1 MSVDLTK
8 SYQDIGSTIKA
19 FQTYVETLD
28 NSSKLKEEA
37 KDNLSQNI
45 INTTTTADKLKTQNK
60 RYQRQEKTQLD
71 ELIEIFG
78 FNAGSGLSSIKYL
91 KTKFIQAALNA
102 EPKLFEIL
110 TEESIKA
117 LGCSIE
123 QTYAPNLQGIYI
135 DIRSIDLNRLLQN
148 SPESTIGQLSYETN
162 DPVSSQ
168 IPYSMNRQIWSLIQS
183 IGNPVSI
190 YGASKEKLF
199 DVSYVTQ
206 DNNGTPGDF
215 LKIELFSL
223 QNNINSVS
231 NFIVDYYKS
240 IKLLDTNNFF
250 QNLLDVMLGSVSF
263 TAEIGFS
270 ELKEKRKFNII
281 LQRILGLCF
290 DSTREIDVT
299 GNSKISELDGVDT
312 SFFELTDID
321 LRNIEL
327 EIDNIQN
334 GVIEFEDCD
343 NVKLPLNNAQ
353 ILSELIKFNSGSTIN
368 YYEEVADNLTNII
381 INNNEWKILI
391 PSKVNLDISL
401 NLSFVKNLPK
411 ALLFALLSPKVLL
424 PLLIMSR
431 ATAQKIGNF
440 TNYSEFI
447 NVYNKYLTNIMSKV
461 GSLFIEELF
470 LIIKKDIFVLVSRI
484 KNDLYSDKKF
494 KKYAIVLKLA
504 EAIIILAKA
513 GVDWRKC
520 KSVVD
525 EMVRLLQLVN
535 VGNDNRI
542 PSYLLAFSSMLD
554 GYSTTRAKI
563 NVLEELQKLG
573 IPTNPMPDGSP
584 NLMNQF
590 ISSMIDGIAKEQYE
604 NGKVQVFV
612 PPLVV
617 NPATLTTIPQGSVF
631 GKWF

>member
-8 SYQDIGSTIKA
+8 SYQDIGETIKA

-28 NSSKLKEEA
+28 NSSKLKEDA
-37 KDNLSQNI
+37 KDNLAKNI
-45 INTTTTADKLKTQNK
+45 INTTTTADNLKTQNK

-78 FNAGSGLSSIKYL
+78 FNSGSGLSSIKYL

-123 QTYAPNLQGIYI
+123 QTYAPNLEGIYI

-148 SPESTIGQLSYETN
+148 NPDSLIGQLSYETD

-168 IPYSMNRQIWSLIQS
+168 IPYSMNRQIWALIQS
-183 IGNPVSI
+183 SGNPVSI

-206 DNNGTPGDF
+206 DSNGTQGDF

-250 QNLLDVMLGSVSF
+250 QNLLDVMLGSISF

-290 DSTREIDVT
+290 DSVREIDVT

-327 EIDNIQN
+327 DIDNIQN
-334 GVIEFEDCD
+334 GLIEFEDCD
-343 NVKLPLNNAQ
+343 NVKLPINNTQ

-368 YYEEVADNLTNII
+368 YYEEVADNITNVIV
-381 INNNEWKILI
+381 NNSQWKLLV
-391 PSKVNLDISL
+391 PSTVNLDISL

-411 ALLFALLSPKVLL
+411 AVLFALLSPKVLL

-431 ATAQKIGNF
+431 ATAQKIGSF

-447 NVYNKYLTNIMSKV
+447 NIYNKYLTNIMSKV

-470 LIIKKDIFVLVSRI
+470 LIIRKDIFVLVSRI

-563 NVLEELQKLG
+563 NVINELQKLG

-604 NGKVQVFV
+604 NGKVQIFV

>member
-1 MSVDLTK
+1 
-8 SYQDIGSTIKA
+8 
-19 FQTYVETLD
+19 
-28 NSSKLKEEA
+28 
-37 KDNLSQNI
+37 
-45 INTTTTADKLKTQNK
+45 
-60 RYQRQEKTQLD
+60 
-71 ELIEIFG
+71 
-78 FNAGSGLSSIKYL
+78 
-91 KTKFIQAALNA
+91 
-102 EPKLFEIL
+102 
-110 TEESIKA
+110 
-117 LGCSIE
+117 
-123 QTYAPNLQGIYI
+123 
-135 DIRSIDLNRLLQN
+135 
-148 SPESTIGQLSYETN
+148 
-162 DPVSSQ
+162 
-168 IPYSMNRQIWSLIQS
+168 
-183 IGNPVSI
+183 
-190 YGASKEKLF
+190 
-199 DVSYVTQ
+199 
-206 DNNGTPGDF
+206 
-215 LKIELFSL
+215 
-223 QNNINSVS
+223 
-231 NFIVDYYKS
+231 
-240 IKLLDTNNFF
+240 
-250 QNLLDVMLGSVSF
+250 
-263 TAEIGFS
+263 
-270 ELKEKRKFNII
+270 
-281 LQRILGLCF
+281 
-290 DSTREIDVT
+290 
-299 GNSKISELDGVDT
+299 
-312 SFFELTDID
+312 
-321 LRNIEL
+321 
-327 EIDNIQN
+327 
-334 GVIEFEDCD
+334 
-343 NVKLPLNNAQ
+343 
-353 ILSELIKFNSGSTIN
+353 
-368 YYEEVADNLTNII
+368 
-381 INNNEWKILI
+381 LI